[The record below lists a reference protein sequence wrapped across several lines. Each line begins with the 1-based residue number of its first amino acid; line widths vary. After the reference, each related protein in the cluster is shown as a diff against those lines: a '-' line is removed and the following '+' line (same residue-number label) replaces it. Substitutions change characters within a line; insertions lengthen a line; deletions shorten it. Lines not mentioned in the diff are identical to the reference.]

1 MKSVKIYF
9 ASLVLMAV
17 VAASCNKDFLEI
29 DPMQNTDASKAITDI
44 AGLRAA
50 VTGVYSLFQSAD
62 NYGRTA
68 TLLPD
73 LMADNLYISV
83 LNANRYQPQDQYV
96 TAANDG
102 MATGLWNN
110 LYNVVANANLIIE
123 KGPGIEVAAAD
134 TAEKRRLVGQAYAQR
149 ALAYFNLVNFF
160 AQPYNFT
167 AGATHLGVPIVTA
180 TSTDKSSV
188 VAPARST
195 VKQTYDQIIS
205 DLNNAIANLSS
216 YTTATSATKGKFNLY
231 GAQALLSRVYLY
243 KGDWQG
249 SVDMA
254 TAVISANKYSLLP
267 RATFVDDFKKQ
278 YTAESIFE
286 VVNTTTDNLST
297 NSIGYFYN
305 QSGYGDAL
313 ATDGIYNAY
322 AATDV
327 RKGFITRSRRTGSG
341 GENPANIVNKYSN
354 VSTFDENVK
363 VIRLAEMYLNRA
375 EANAQLGKD
384 DLARTDV
391 NVIIS
396 RSNSDA
402 TAVIPATTTGAAL
415 LTAILNERRKE
426 LAFEGHRLFDLT
438 RNKLSFTKIRRGG
451 LTINVT
457 YPNEKTILPIPQREL
472 DANPNIRGQQ
482 NPGY

>member
-1 MKSVKIYF
+1 MKRVKIYF
-9 ASLVLMAV
+9 TSLVLIALTV
-17 VAASCNKDFLEI
+17 VSCKKEFLEI
-29 DPMQNTDASKAITDI
+29 DPKQNTDAGKAITDI

-50 VTGVYSLFQSAD
+50 VTGVYSLLQSAD
-62 NYGRTA
+62 NYGRTS

-96 TAANDG
+96 TSANDG

-110 LYNVVANANLIIE
+110 LYTVVANSNLIIE
-123 KGPGIEVAAAD
+123 KGPGITIAAAD
-134 TAEKRRLVGQAYAQR
+134 TAEKRRLVGQAYALR
-149 ALAYFNLVNFF
+149 ALAYFDLARFF

-167 AGATHLGVPIVTA
+167 ADASHLGVPVLTT
-180 TSTDKSSV
+180 TSTDKSNIA
-188 VAPARST
+188 APARNT

-205 DLNNAIANLSS
+205 DLNSAINNLSS
-216 YTTATSATKGKFNLY
+216 YTSTSSTAKGKFNLY

-249 SVDMA
+249 AADMA
-254 TAVISANKYSLLP
+254 SAVISANKYTLLP

-278 YTAESIFE
+278 YNSESIFE
-286 VVNTTTDNLST
+286 VANTTTDNLST
-297 NSIGYFYN
+297 NSIGYFFN

-313 ATDGIYNAY
+313 ATDGLYNSY
-322 AATDV
+322 SSTDV
-327 RKGFITRSRRTGSG
+327 RKGFMTRSKRSGSG

-354 VSTFDENVK
+354 VSTFDENLK
-363 VIRLAEMYLNRA
+363 VIRLAELYLNRA
-375 EANAQLGKD
+375 EANAHLGKE

-391 NVIIS
+391 NVIIG

-402 TAVIPATTTGAAL
+402 TALVPLTTTGSAL

-451 LTINVT
+451 IAIEVT
-457 YPNEKTILPIPQREL
+457 YPNNKTILPIPQREL